1 MLKLYSATALPFVAC
16 GALGGFVHCAT
27 TLPMETIASDAGSS
41 VARKVT
47 FCFAPGL
54 EGATSLELSVDS
66 QAIASVALPAD
77 VVLSPGQ
84 ADGSGLR
91 LGYDAGFPVCDDYE
105 PPFPWT
111 GEIHRVTFEPK
122 AFKPIDG
129 QTAVDDAVHRD

>member
-1 MLKLYSATALPFVAC
+1 MFVERGRLTLVLNSLGHEHRLLAPDPMLP
-16 GALGGFVHCAT
+16 GA
-27 TLPMETIASDAGSS
+27 
-41 VARKVT
+41 RQVT